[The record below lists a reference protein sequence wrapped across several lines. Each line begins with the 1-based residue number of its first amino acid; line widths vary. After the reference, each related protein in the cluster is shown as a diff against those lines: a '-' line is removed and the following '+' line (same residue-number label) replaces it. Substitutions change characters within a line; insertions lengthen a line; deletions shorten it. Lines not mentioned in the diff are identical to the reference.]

1 MVNGQQY
8 FSYLIILLMRM
19 NENYY
24 VGKIK
29 EIISICGN
37 LHIRPVLWQWDGPTY
52 KTGVVAMGWTY
63 I

>member
-19 NENYY
+19 NENNY

-29 EIISICGN
+29 EIISM
-37 LHIRPVLWQWDGPTY
+37 
-52 KTGVVAMGWTY
+52 AMGWTY